1 MSTPRSADG
10 RAVVPRRGVFSPS
23 SSDSSRSRGR
33 YHSRSSRFLSA
44 QGPVAAAAAAAEAAA
59 AVASRHERGGP
70 LSGNSSLHGNTYA
83 TAGEDRVEEIRRPPP
98 IGDGNDDEGS
108 TVSAVRGAGGESDE
122 ATARS
127 GNSSAATEAGSD
139 VTSTGGEHAT
149 AAATLVRNRTGGD
162 FSGRGT
168 APKNAE
174 GNADIISQATAMT
187 SSALRML
194 WNSAWGVGSR
204 VRLDGGGDGLES
216 PRKAQRQGG
225 SSSHA
230 VLIL

>member
-10 RAVVPRRGVFSPS
+10 RAVVPGRGLFSPR

-44 QGPVAAAAAAAEAAA
+44 QGPVAAAAAAEAAA
-59 AVASRHERGGP
+59 AVASCHERGGP
-70 LSGNSSLHGNTYA
+70 RSENSSAHGSTQA
-83 TAGEDRVEEIRRPPP
+83 AAGKDRVEEIRRPPP
-98 IGDGNDDEGS
+98 IGDGNDDMDS
-108 TVSAVRGAGGESDE
+108 TVSAVSGVGGTSDE

-127 GNSSAATEAGSD
+127 GITSAATAAGSD
-139 VTSTGGEHAT
+139 VTSNGSGHAA
-149 AAATLVRNRTGGD
+149 AAATMANYRTGGD

-168 APKNAE
+168 GPKIVE
-174 GNADIISQATAMT
+174 GNADILSQATAMT

-194 WNSAWGVGSR
+194 WSSAWGMGSR
-204 VRLDGGGDGLES
+204 AGLDGDGGGSES